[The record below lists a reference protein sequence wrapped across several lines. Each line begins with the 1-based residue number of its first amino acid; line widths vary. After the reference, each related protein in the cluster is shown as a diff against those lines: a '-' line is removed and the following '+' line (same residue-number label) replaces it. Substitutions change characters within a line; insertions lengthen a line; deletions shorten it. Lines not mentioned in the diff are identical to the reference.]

1 MPAIWK
7 AAMVVLVVCLL
18 ASMVIGTVRLATTP
32 DQILGAGFKGWPGKQ
47 FPR

>member
-1 MPAIWK
+1 MPATWK
-7 AAMVVLVVCLL
+7 AAMAVLVLCLL
-18 ASMVIGTVRLATTP
+18 ASVAIGSFRLGTTS

>member
-7 AAMVVLVVCLL
+7 AAMAVLVLCLL
-18 ASMVIGTVRLATTP
+18 ASMVIGAFRLATTS
-32 DQILGAGFKGWPGKQ
+32 DQILGAGFKGWHGTQ